1 MIKINFSIMLII
13 ILATN
18 ILFAHEG
25 HKKKKVVPK
34 MDTLTM
40 VGKDTI
46 AINGIPTKVFFE
58 TKHNKTEEEQNK
70 KTAEDEEVKEI
81 TFSAAFE
88 HIHNKVIHFPI
99 ALTVIGFFLMLLGY
113 KENKYWDS
121 LKIIIPIAAFVT
133 VIAVLSGLNQAEPF
147 EGKSSYSLVETHEL
161 LGFGVLASLV
171 FWSASF
177 YIKKLKRFVWVFA
190 LITFALVS
198 IAGLYGGVIAH

>member
-1 MIKINFSIMLII
+1 MIKINISIMLII

-25 HKKKKVVPK
+25 HKKKKPVIKP
-34 MDTLTM
+34 DTLTI
-40 VGKDTI
+40 VGQDTI
-46 AINGIPTKVFFE
+46 AINGMPTEKFMA
-58 TKHNKTEEEQNK
+58 TQHIKTSDEYNEEIE
-70 KTAEDEEVKEI
+70 EDEVKEVSI
-81 TFSAAFE
+81 NAALE

-113 KENKYWDS
+113 KEKKYWDS
-121 LKIIIPIAAFVT
+121 LKIIIPIAAFFT

-161 LGFGVLASLV
+161 LGFGVLASLI

>member
-1 MIKINFSIMLII
+1 MIKININIMLII

-25 HKKKKVVPK
+25 HKKKKPVIKP
-34 MDTLTM
+34 DTLTI
-40 VGKDTI
+40 VGQDTI
-46 AINGIPTKVFFE
+46 AINGMPTEKFMA
-58 TKHNKTEEEQNK
+58 TQHIKTSDEYNEEIE
-70 KTAEDEEVKEI
+70 EDEVKEVSI
-81 TFSAAFE
+81 NAALE

-113 KENKYWDS
+113 KEKKYWDS
-121 LKIIIPIAAFVT
+121 LKIIIPIAAFFT

-161 LGFGVLASLV
+161 LGFGVLASLI

>member
-1 MIKINFSIMLII
+1 MIKINISIMLII

-25 HKKKKVVPK
+25 HKKKKPVIKP
-34 MDTLTM
+34 DTLTI
-40 VGKDTI
+40 VGQDTI
-46 AINGIPTKVFFE
+46 AINGMPTEKFMA
-58 TKHNKTEEEQNK
+58 TQHIKTSDEYNEEIE
-70 KTAEDEEVKEI
+70 EDEVKEVSI
-81 TFSAAFE
+81 NAALE

-113 KENKYWDS
+113 KEKKYWDS
-121 LKIIIPIAAFVT
+121 LKIIIPIAAFFT
-133 VIAVLSGLNQAEPF
+133 VIVVLSGLNQAEPF

-161 LGFGVLASLV
+161 LGFGVLASLI